1 VFVLQ
6 LLRIASVAPEGT
18 PWARELRAFERE
30 VDAQTHGEV
39 RIKLS
44 RVNGH
49 VLHATPEYDDCKK
62 LAEENKVRD
71 RVNLPGRKRSGLIPQ
86 RGQTLNLPAVLLHRA
101 VARHAL
107 AYRRERRLLSGL
119 DSRVAILAFD
129 LQRRMLLVA
138 EVDRLVGACR
148 PGYGKENATS
158 ESE

>member
-1 VFVLQ
+1 VAIHAVFHGGGNFFCDDFA
-6 LLRIASVAPEGT
+6 LRYRAVAMGAINPRLAM
-18 PWARELRAFERE
+18 P
-30 VDAQTHGEV
+30 
-39 RIKLS
+39 
-44 RVNGH
+44 RV
-49 VLHATPEYDDCKK
+49 
-62 LAEENKVRD
+62 AEENKVRD
-71 RVNLPGRKRSGLIPQ
+71 RVDRPGRKRCGLIPQ

>member
-1 VFVLQ
+1 MATHAVFHGGGNFFCDDFA
-6 LLRIASVAPEGT
+6 LRYRAVAMGAINPRLAM
-18 PWARELRAFERE
+18 P
-30 VDAQTHGEV
+30 
-39 RIKLS
+39 
-44 RVNGH
+44 RV
-49 VLHATPEYDDCKK
+49 
-62 LAEENKVRD
+62 AEENKVRD

-119 DSRVAILAFD
+119 DSHVAILAFD
-129 LQRRMLLVA
+129 LQRSMQLVA